1 MITDNFN
8 QISAEQFLKQALI
21 YLNDKNK
28 HSECLKYL
36 LEAQSLN
43 PELKGLNY
51 ALGYYFNQQM
61 QHYRSYTF
69 LKKELELYPDMQKD
83 LKESLCHLLAWDTS
97 NLGKCDEAVLYLNE
111 ALKINADKHAH
122 YSDLIYMANHAYSF
136 DDSKIA
142 DLAYI
147 SYKNCFEKQLEIER
161 KAIEKKRKDQEYF
174 INKKTKVGILSSYI
188 HSQAAEVLLIE
199 IFKNVNL
206 DKYEFYCYYVND
218 IYDFED
224 TCTEEYRKLS
234 RSFKNIKNKTAFEI
248 AESILEDKI
257 EILIDTLGH
266 VKFNSL
272 EIFSLKPAPIQI
284 SMVGYW
290 GSTGLPQMDYLLV
303 HKDWVKAEETK
314 NYTEKIMAVKH
325 FYYTAKYQDMEISEA
340 PCLKNNF
347 VSFGCFNRGQKVNSK
362 VLSVWSIILNYLPN
376 SELSLSYLALS
387 GPELKEDIWKFF
399 EAQNIERS
407 RIKLYPYVSTEEYF
421 KLYNKIDI
429 ALDPFPFS
437 GGCTTIDS
445 LWMGVPVLT
454 KAGDRTAGRFSESF
468 LKLCEVPELIA
479 KDESDYV
486 LKAIELSKDFKRI
499 QEYRRT
505 LREKVRESGIS
516 NPQAAAKEFE
526 KALDTI
532 VELELEKQKKENSS
546 LNTLP

>member
-1 MITDNFN
+1 MTSNNTKAQDLLREAIGHLHN
-8 QISAEQFLKQALI
+8 
-21 YLNDKNK
+21 KNN
-28 HSECLKYL
+28 SECLKCL
-36 LEAQSLN
+36 LEAYSIN
-43 PELKGLNY
+43 PNLEGLNY
-51 ALGYYFNQQM
+51 TLGYYSHQQVE
-61 QHYRSYTF
+61 YYLSYTF
-69 LKKELELYPDMQKD
+69 LKKELELYPNMQKNI
-83 LKESLCHLLAWDTS
+83 KEELCHLLAWDAS
-97 NLGKCDEAVLYLNE
+97 NLGKCDEAIIYLKESLN
-111 ALKINADKHAH
+111 LNASRHNH

-136 DDSKIA
+136 NDFTIGN
-142 DLAYI
+142 LACTAYQ
-147 SYKNCFEKQLEIER
+147 NCFEKQLETER
-161 KAIEKKRKDQEYF
+161 KIIKTRLKKQKYF
-174 INKKTKVGILSSYI
+174 QSKKTKIGVLSPCL
-188 HSQAAEVLLIE
+188 HSQSAEVLLLE
-199 IFKNVNL
+199 VFKKINL
-206 DKYEFYCYYVND
+206 DKYEFYSYYIND
-218 IYDFED
+218 IYDIED

-234 RSFKNIKNKTAFEI
+234 RSFKNIRNKTAFEI
-248 AESILEDKI
+248 AELILEDEI
-257 EILIDTLGH
+257 EILVDTLGH

-272 EIFSLKPAPIQI
+272 EVFSLKPAPIQI
-284 SMVGYW
+284 SMFGYW
-290 GSTGLPQMDYLLV
+290 GTTGLPQMDYLLV
-303 HKDWVKAEETK
+303 QQDWVKAEETK
-314 NYTEKIMAVKH
+314 NYTEKIIEIKH
-325 FYYTAKYQDMEISEA
+325 FYCKAKYENIEILA
-340 PCLKNNF
+340 PPCLKNNF

-407 RIKLYPYVSTEEYF
+407 RIKLYPHVSTEDYF
-421 KLYNKIDI
+421 KLYTEIDI

-437 GGCTTIDS
+437 GGCTSLDS